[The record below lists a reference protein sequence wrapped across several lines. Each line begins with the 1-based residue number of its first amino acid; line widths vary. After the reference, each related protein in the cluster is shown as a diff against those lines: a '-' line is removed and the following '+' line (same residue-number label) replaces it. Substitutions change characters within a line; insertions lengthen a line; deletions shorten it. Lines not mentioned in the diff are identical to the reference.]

1 MLEEEKI
8 KLDKYLRAA
17 NYLSACQLYLLD
29 NPLLKRELRI
39 EDIKRNIV
47 GHWGTV
53 PGQNFIY
60 VHLNRIINK
69 YDLNMIYLSGP
80 GHGGNAMVA
89 ESYLEG
95 TYSEVYP
102 NITKDEDGLKKL
114 FKQFSFPGGISS
126 HVAPETP
133 GSINEGGE
141 LGYSLSHA
149 FGAVLDNPDLI
160 AACVVG
166 DGEAETGPLATS
178 WHGNKFLNPKK
189 DGVVLP
195 ILHLNGYKIANP
207 TIFARISNEELIS
220 FFKGCGYNPIIVEDN
235 GNIWL

>member
-1 MLEEEKI
+1 MVSDAMLK
-8 KLDKYLRAA
+8 KLDAWWRAS
-17 NYLSACQLYLLD
+17 NFLSAGQLYLLD
-29 NPLLKRELRI
+29 NPLLKEPLKP
-39 EDIKRNIV
+39 EHIKKKIV

-60 VHLNRIINK
+60 THLNRIINQ

-89 ESYLEG
+89 QDWLDGS
-95 TYSEVYP
+95 YSEVYP
-102 NITKDEDGLKKL
+102 NVSQDIEGMQKL

-126 HVAPETP
+126 HVAPEVP

-149 FGAVLDNPDLI
+149 FGAVMDNPDLI

-166 DGEAETGPLATS
+166 DGEAGKPCGAGRAGVLGARPAEQANAGHFTGVFHFFHRIIHKMVETCRLPGFFS
-178 WHGNKFLNPKK
+178 ECSQNVFRKF
-189 DGVVLP
+189 G
-195 ILHLNGYKIANP
+195 G
-207 TIFARISNEELIS
+207 
-220 FFKGCGYNPIIVEDN
+220 FFKKGA
-235 GNIWL
+235 